1 MSAPLQRKSVK
12 GGQEVQ
18 RVCPMCGKLY
28 QEGHSRKHFTA
39 KKLRFS
45 ALSHGFQSLLLHQNF
60 DRNAFAEEGRF

>member
-1 MSAPLQRKSVK
+1 VSAPLQRNSVK
-12 GGQEVQ
+12 AGHEVQ
-18 RVCPMCGKLY
+18 RVCPMCDKLY

-60 DRNAFAEEGRF
+60 DPNESAEEGRF